1 MRLTRPAGIIA
12 VLVDETDTVEA
23 SEIRQPTHPGYDA
36 LLLNASRGW
45 KYLPATKDGTPV
57 KFRKLILVSVT
68 GE

>member
-1 MRLTRPAGIIA
+1 
-12 VLVDETDTVEA
+12 VLIDETGTVQA
-23 SEIRQPTHPGYDA
+23 SEIRQPTHPSYDS

-45 KYLPATKDGTPV
+45 KYLPATKNGTPV